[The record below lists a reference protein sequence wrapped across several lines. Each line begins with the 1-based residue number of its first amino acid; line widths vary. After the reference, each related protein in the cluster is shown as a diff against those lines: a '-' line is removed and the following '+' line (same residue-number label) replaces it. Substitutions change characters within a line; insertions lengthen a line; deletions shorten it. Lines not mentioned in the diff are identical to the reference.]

1 MTRSQPYFSFLNLSP
16 GLRIIHEAVF
26 INGGANELQWSLSVR
41 TMGSVNGFNRSL
53 RRRNGMEV
61 GGGLVFIVRG
71 QPVGITINFVANTPV
86 NGRR

>member
-1 MTRSQPYFSFLNLSP
+1 MEP
-16 GLRIIHEAVF
+16 
-26 INGGANELQWSLSVR
+26 LSVR

-61 GGGLVFIVRG
+61 GRGLVFIVRG

-86 NGRR
+86 NGRP